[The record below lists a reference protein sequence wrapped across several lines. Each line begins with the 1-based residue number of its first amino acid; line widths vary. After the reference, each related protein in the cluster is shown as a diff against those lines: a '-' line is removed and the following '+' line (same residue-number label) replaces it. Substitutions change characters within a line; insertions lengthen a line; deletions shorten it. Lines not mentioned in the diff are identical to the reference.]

1 MNEHRFGTCPRC
13 SQIAILVDTEEGM
26 DANLCVRC
34 DADDRAARTPA
45 LGIVGVVADDCARY
59 TSFYESLVALEM
71 PDGWTKAFVRGSDRI
86 RGRNRLRADLLR
98 SEFEWLLFVDD
109 DSVFPPDS
117 LRRLLSAVEAEP
129 AAVVAGLYMQR
140 VAPFSP
146 VAYLGEH
153 PDGGLIPVDLRDAQD
168 DVIEVTAAGT
178 GFMLIHRDVLEKVGP
193 FDYRVESEDIM
204 FCRRVWDVGFTVWL
218 DTTVRVGHV
227 AQSVIWPTQANDQWH
242 VGISV
247 AGGLDLL
254 CPLGT
259 DEVVAS

>member
-1 MNEHRFGTCPRC
+1 
-13 SQIAILVDTEEGM
+13 M
-26 DANLCVRC
+26 DATLCVRC
-34 DADDRAARTPA
+34 EADDRAARTAA

-98 SEFEWLLFVDD
+98 SEHEWLLFVDD

-117 LRRLLSAVEAEP
+117 LHRLLTAAEALSAIEAGP
-129 AAVVAGLYMQR
+129 IAVVAGLYMQR

-153 PDGGLIPVDLRDAQD
+153 PDGGLIPIDLRDAQD
-168 DVIEVTAAGT
+168 DVIEVDAAGT

-193 FDYRVESEDIM
+193 FDYGVESEDIM
-204 FCRRVWDVGFTVWL
+204 FCRRAREAGFTVWL

-227 AQSVIWPTQANDQWH
+227 AQSVIWPTQADNQWL

-247 AGGLDLL
+247 AGGLNLL
-254 CPLGT
+254 CPIGT
-259 DEVVAS
+259 DEVIAS